1 MSSTRQS
8 GGRPRTS
15 ERDGQ
20 QRDENRANRHQGHHS
35 REYREEFYR
44 TIQTEGPNNNAHN
57 SPKPTVPETVTPMS
71 PAILRPAVIRHS
83 VTGLR
88 IPRVGSIP
96 TTTLEMRMSA
106 HTRRSPIPQEMSQVT
121 ENQRHGIRLNGSI
134 VLGQST
140 QTTSIVDMAP
150 PIEPYTVTGTRPT
163 ATITRAEME
172 ERAGLGLDNTSDEDI
187 VNLASSQES
196 SDEQVTEGYSDD
208 VSSVVEQVRN
218 ENEDIWFM
226 GSLK

>member
-1 MSSTRQS
+1 M
-8 GGRPRTS
+8 
-15 ERDGQ
+15 
-20 QRDENRANRHQGHHS
+20 
-35 REYREEFYR
+35 
-44 TIQTEGPNNNAHN
+44 
-57 SPKPTVPETVTPMS
+57 PETVTPMS

-106 HTRRSPIPQEMSQVT
+106 HTRRSPVPQVMSQVI

-140 QTTSIVDMAP
+140 QTASIVDMAP

-172 ERAGLGLDNTSDEDI
+172 ERVGLGSDNTSDEDI
-187 VNLASSQES
+187 MNLASSQES
-196 SDEQVTEGYSDD
+196 NDEQVTEG
-208 VSSVVEQVRN
+208 
-218 ENEDIWFM
+218 
-226 GSLK
+226 

>member
-1 MSSTRQS
+1 MPEPLSVSSTRQS

-15 ERDGQ
+15 DSSERDGQ
-20 QRDENRANRHQGHHS
+20 QGDENRAKRHQGHHS

-44 TIQTEGPNNNAHN
+44 INQTEGPYNEAHK
-57 SPKPTVPETVTPMS
+57 SPRPTVLETVTPMS
-71 PAILRPAVIRHS
+71 PAILRPAVI
-83 VTGLR
+83 TGLR

-96 TTTLEMRMSA
+96 TT
-106 HTRRSPIPQEMSQVT
+106 IY
-121 ENQRHGIRLNGSI
+121 
-134 VLGQST
+134 LGQST

-163 ATITRAEME
+163 ATIIRAEME

-196 SDEQVTEGYSDD
+196 NDEHC
-208 VSSVVEQVRN
+208 R
-218 ENEDIWFM
+218 
-226 GSLK
+226 SLKDIQMMLVVLWNRSGRKVRTYGL